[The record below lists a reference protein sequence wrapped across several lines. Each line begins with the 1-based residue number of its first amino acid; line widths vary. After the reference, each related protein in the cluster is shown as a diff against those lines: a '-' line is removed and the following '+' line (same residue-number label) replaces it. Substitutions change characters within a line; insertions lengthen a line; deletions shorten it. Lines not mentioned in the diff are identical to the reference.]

1 MILSIHEHRGMT
13 TIQTA
18 PRTERHHHL
27 RGFWSVAFLF
37 AVTMAF
43 AAAPAPLYVFYVDER
58 GWGSFVITV
67 VFATYGAGV
76 VVSLFLAGH
85 LSDRFGRR
93 RVVAPAVLL
102 NVLSALIFLST
113 HELGWLLLARL
124 LSGLG
129 VGMLTATATAHL
141 AELHRRSR
149 PEAPAT
155 RAEVVATAANIGG
168 LGLGPLVAGA
178 LAEWV
183 PRPLYTPYAVFAFL
197 MVIGL
202 LAVVAAPETVD
213 TDQPDWTYRPQRVR
227 VPADARGAY
236 FAAGMASFVAFAMFG
251 FFTSLVPSFLAD
263 ELDLHSHVVAG
274 AVGFSI
280 FGAAAL
286 FQVLAGR
293 WQRRRLYVTGLVA
306 LTAGLLLVVGALLS
320 GTFWVLVVGAVVT
333 GAGSGMSFKAAVATV
348 ISVAPPSSRGE
359 ALAGLFLMAYLGI
372 TVPVVL
378 LGILVQY
385 VATDPAMLTFGALL
399 LVLLGVAARGVTGAR
414 RTA

>member
-1 MILSIHEHRGMT
+1 MIMRIGEHGGMT
-13 TIQTA
+13 TFQAA
-18 PRTERHHHL
+18 PLSKRHHHA

-37 AVTMAF
+37 AATMGF
-43 AAAPAPLYVFYVDER
+43 AAAPAPLYVFYVDEQ
-58 GWGSFVITV
+58 GWGSFAITV

-76 VVSLFLAGH
+76 AISLFLAGH

-141 AELHRRSR
+141 AELHRNAR

-178 LAEWV
+178 LAEWA

-213 TDQPDWTYRPQRVR
+213 TDQPGWTYRPQRVR
-227 VPADARGAY
+227 VPADARSAY

-263 ELDLHSHVVAG
+263 ELGLRSHVVAG
-274 AVGFSI
+274 LVGFSI

-293 WQRRRLYVTGLVA
+293 WPRRRLYVIGLVA

-348 ISVAPPSSRGE
+348 ISVAPADSRGE

-385 VATDPAMLTFGALL
+385 VATDPAMLAFGALL
-399 LVLLGVAARGVTGAR
+399 LVLLGVAARGVAGSR

>member
-1 MILSIHEHRGMT
+1 MT
-13 TIQTA
+13 TSTDRRL
-18 PRTERHHHL
+18 RTSSVHHA

-37 AVTMAF
+37 AVTMGF
-43 AAAPAPLYVFYVDER
+43 ASAPAPLYVFYVDEQ

-76 VVSLFLAGH
+76 AISLFLAGH

-149 PEAPAT
+149 PEASTT
-155 RAEVVATAANIGG
+155 RAEAVATAANVGG
-168 LGLGPLVAGA
+168 LGLGPLIAGA
-178 LAEWV
+178 LAEWA
-183 PRPLYTPYAVFAFL
+183 PQPLYTPYVVFAFL
-197 MVIGL
+197 MVLGL

-236 FAAGMASFVAFAMFG
+236 FAAGMASFVTFAMFG
-251 FFTSLVPSFLAD
+251 FFTSLVPSFLAED
-263 ELDLHSHVVAG
+263 LDIRSHAVAG
-274 AVGFSI
+274 VVGFSI

-286 FQVLAGR
+286 FQVLAGG
-293 WQRRRLYVTGLVA
+293 WPRRRLYVAGLLA
-306 LTAGLLLVVGALLS
+306 LAAGLLLVVGALLS
-320 GTFWVLVVGAVVT
+320 GTFWVLVVGALVT
-333 GAGSGMSFKAAVATV
+333 GAGGGMSFKAAIATV
-348 ISVAPPSSRGE
+348 ISVAPEDGRGE

-378 LGILVQY
+378 LGVLLQY
-385 VATDPAMLTFGALL
+385 VATDPAMIAFGALL
-399 LVLLGVAARGVTGAR
+399 LVLLGIAARGVAGAR

>member
-1 MILSIHEHRGMT
+1 MIETPL
-13 TIQTA
+13 
-18 PRTERHHHL
+18 RTGSAHHA
-27 RGFWSVAFLF
+27 RGFWAVAFLF
-37 AVTMAF
+37 AATMGF
-43 AAAPAPLYVFYVDER
+43 ASAPAPLYVFYVDEQ
-58 GWGSFVITV
+58 GWGSFVITA

-76 VVSLFLAGH
+76 AISLFLAGH

-93 RVVAPAVLL
+93 RMAGPAVLL
-102 NVLSALIFLST
+102 NVLAALIFLST

-124 LSGLG
+124 ISGIG

-141 AELHRRSR
+141 AELHRIGR
-149 PEAPAT
+149 PGAPTT
-155 RAEVVATAANIGG
+155 RVEVVSTAANIGG
-168 LGLGPLVAGA
+168 LGLGPLVSGA
-178 LAEWV
+178 LAEWA

-197 MVIGL
+197 MVLGL
-202 LAVVAAPETVD
+202 LAVMAVPETVD
-213 TDQPDWTYRPQRVR
+213 TDQPGWRYQPQRVR

-263 ELDLHSHVVAG
+263 DLDLHSHLVAG
-274 AVGFSI
+274 VVGFSI

-286 FQVLAGR
+286 FQVLAGS
-293 WQRRRLYVTGLVA
+293 WPRRRLYVTGLVA

-320 GTFWVLVVGAVVT
+320 GTFWVLVVGALVT

-348 ISVAPPSSRGE
+348 ISVAPETSRGE

-378 LGILVQY
+378 LGVLVQY
-385 VATDPAMLTFGALL
+385 LTIDTAMLAFGALL
-399 LVLLGVAARGVTGAR
+399 LVLLGVAARGVTGAG
-414 RTA
+414 RTS